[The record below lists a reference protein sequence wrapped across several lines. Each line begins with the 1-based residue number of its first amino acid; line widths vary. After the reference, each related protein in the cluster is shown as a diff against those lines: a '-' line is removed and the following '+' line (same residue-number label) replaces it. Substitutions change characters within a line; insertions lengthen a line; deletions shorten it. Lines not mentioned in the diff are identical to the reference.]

1 MSLYAFW
8 GALETGLIFGFLALG
23 SYLTFRLLKF
33 PDITVEGSFPL
44 GGAVAATLIT
54 AGFNPWLAT
63 AGAFVAGM
71 AAGSITAFLNVRM
84 KILHILAG
92 ILTSVAMY
100 SINLRV
106 MGRPNTPLL
115 GSPTVLNALPPAI
128 ADLPHATLL
137 VLGGLTLAVL
147 VLLNLFLRSEL
158 GLRLRA
164 TGVNPR
170 MGRAYGISTGHM
182 VWLGLALGNGLAALG
197 GALFAQTQGAADVN
211 MGVGVV
217 VVAFA
222 SVIGGAVLLKNT
234 SLWRASL
241 SALLGSVLYQVAVGL
256 ALGVEGIGL
265 TPSDLSLVTAVLV
278 ALALVAPGA
287 RPWAR
292 WFAARGG
299 RT

>member
-23 SYLTFRLLKF
+23 SFLTFRLLKF

-54 AGFNPWLAT
+54 AGHNPWLAT
-63 AGAFVAGM
+63 AGAFMAGM

-115 GSPTVLNALPPAI
+115 GSPTVLTELPAAI
-128 ADLPHATLL
+128 AGHPYAPLLMLGTLTLL
-137 VLGGLTLAVL
+137 VLL
-147 VLLNLFLRSEL
+147 LLNLFLRSEL

-234 SLWRASL
+234 SLWRATL

-292 WFAARGG
+292 WFAPRRG